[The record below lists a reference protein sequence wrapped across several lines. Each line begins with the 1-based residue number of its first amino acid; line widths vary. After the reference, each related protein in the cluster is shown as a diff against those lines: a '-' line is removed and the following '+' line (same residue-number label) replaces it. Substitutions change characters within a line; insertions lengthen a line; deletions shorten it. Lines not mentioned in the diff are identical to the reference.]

1 MTGQVDWAR
10 RLRLEPAAAVPL
22 YHQLRERL
30 RAAARDCEPDAALPS
45 EKEIMRLAGVSRATA
60 RRAIADL
67 AQEGLLVARQGR
79 GTFTAPRRVEAVLGR
94 RPAGFTEAMR
104 RLGRTPST
112 RVLLAETVRADAG
125 LADRLQ
131 VPEGAGVHLVERLRL
146 VDGEPAMV
154 ERAHLPA
161 DLVPGLLDHDLG
173 GSLYDLLQLRFGLAP
188 AHGSESIVAVNADQR
203 MARLLL
209 VPAGAA
215 LLATARSTRTASDR
229 ELEYTIR
236 HARGDRCSFFVELR
250 DAASMLSDRTLADPP
265 LSALGTTVAS

>member
-1 MTGQVDWAR
+1 MQ
-10 RLRLEPAAAVPL
+10 
-22 YHQLRERL
+22 
-30 RAAARDCEPDAALPS
+30 
-45 EKEIMRLAGVSRATA
+45 LAGVSRATA

-161 DLVPGLLDHDLG
+161 DLVPGLLD
-173 GSLYDLLQLRFGLAP
+173 Q
-188 AHGSESIVAVNADQR
+188 Q
-203 MARLLL
+203 RLLDSL
-209 VPAGAA
+209 PKASQRVMS
-215 LLATARSTRTASDR
+215 LLNARAQENRDR
-229 ELEYTIR
+229 
-236 HARGDRCSFFVELR
+236 
-250 DAASMLSDRTLADPP
+250 
-265 LSALGTTVAS
+265 